1 MTTKPKNDA
10 PKMTRA
16 ELFEYKMKNDR
27 IWFMKNMLKIRNKDS
42 QLVPFVPNSAQM
54 KFNAI
59 IDEDTKNGKP
69 KRYIILKARQLGMS
83 TFTEGYIYHDTST
96 REYVNSLIIA
106 HEEKAT
112 MNLFSM
118 SKLFYD
124 ECPLVIRPLKKYSN
138 GKELA
143 FENPTTND
151 EEKLLNPGL
160 RSKITIATAGTTD
173 TGRSGTYHNIHVSE
187 IAFFPNA
194 KNTMTALMQCVP
206 NSPNTFVCLESTANG
221 VGGYFYD
228 MWNDAV
234 AGKNDFTPVFFP
246 WFETDEYSIDFAD
259 EDGKQQF
266 IDEVNAMLPTADGKM
281 VHTDEWYLKEQFN
294 LTYEQLNWRKWCIA
308 NNCGGD
314 LDMFK
319 QEYPS
324 TPEEAFV
331 ASGRPRF
338 DLKAVKEYEINA
350 ALPKYTGD
358 LIKKGKEYTLVEHE
372 KGNLKIWLPPEKE
385 KTYCIGVDV
394 AEGLVTGDYS
404 VAIVMDENLDIC
416 AKWRGHIDP
425 DLFGDELIKLCYY
438 YNEAYLAIE
447 NNNHGLTTLK
457 SVANQEYY
465 NLFYT
470 KGYDRFNDTV
480 TKKLGWSTNRRT
492 KPLAIDRLAEYIR
505 EKFLGLWDI
514 EIIQELYS
522 YVIDDKG
529 ATNAQ
534 EGKHDDCV
542 MSLAITLQAFLE
554 GKGEDYMPEVSREE
568 VKKIVQRK
576 FDVPEI
582 IDELFESEEENAEYS
597 I

>member
-1 MTTKPKNDA
+1 MTTEK

-27 IWFMKNMLKIRNKDS
+27 IWFMKNMLKIRNKNS
-42 QLVPFVPNSAQM
+42 KLVPFIPNSAQL
-54 KFNAI
+54 KFNSI
-59 IDEDTKNGKP
+59 IEEDTKKGKP

-124 ECPLVIRPLKKYSN
+124 ESPLVIRPMKKYSN
-138 GKELA
+138 GKELV

-151 EEKLLNPGL
+151 EEKLVDPGL
-160 RSKITIATAGTTD
+160 RSKITIATAGTSD

-187 IAFFPNA
+187 IAFFPNP

-206 NSPNTFVCLESTANG
+206 DSPNTFVCLESTANG

-234 AGKNDFTPVFFP
+234 AGKNDFTPIFFP
-246 WFETDEYSIDFAD
+246 WFETDEYTSDFPDDNARD
-259 EDGKQQF
+259 DF
-266 IDEVNAMLPTADGKM
+266 INEVEAMIPTADGKL
-281 VHTDEWYLKEQFN
+281 VHTDEWYLKEQFD
-294 LTYEQLNWRKWCIA
+294 LSYEQLYWRKRCIA

-319 QEYPS
+319 QEYPA
-324 TPEEAFV
+324 TPEEAFI

-338 DLKAVKEYEINA
+338 DLKAVKEYEMNC

-358 LIKKGKEYTLVEHE
+358 LYNGTLVEHE
-372 KGNLKIWLPPEKE
+372 KGNLKIWFMPEE
-385 KTYCIGVDV
+385 NRTYTIGADV
-394 AEGLVTGDYS
+394 AEGLETGDYS
-404 VAIVMDENLDIC
+404 VAIVMDEDLNVC

-425 DLFGDELIKLCYY
+425 DLFGDELIKLCNF
-438 YNEAYLAIE
+438 YNEAYLAVE

-457 SVANQEYY
+457 SVANKEYY

-470 KGYDRFNDTV
+470 KGYDKFNDTI

-492 KPLAIDRLAEYIR
+492 KPLAIDKLAEYIR
-505 EKFLGLWDI
+505 EKFLGMWDI

-522 YVIDDKG
+522 YVIDEKG

-554 GKGEDYMPEVSREE
+554 GKGENYLPEVSKDE
-568 VKKIVQRK
+568 VRKITQKV

-582 IDELFESEEENAEYS
+582 IDDLFESEEDDAEYTV
-597 I
+597 

>member
-1 MTTKPKNDA
+1 MTVAEKDK

-42 QLVPFVPNSAQM
+42 KLVNFIPNSAQL
-54 KFNAI
+54 KFNKI

-124 ECPLVIRPLKKYSN
+124 ESPMVIRPLKKYSN
-138 GKELA
+138 GKELV

-151 EEKLLNPGL
+151 EEKMLNPGL
-160 RSKITIATAGTTD
+160 RSKITIATAGTSD

-234 AGKNDFTPVFFP
+234 EGKNDFTPIFFP
-246 WFETDEYSIDFAD
+246 WFETDEYSMNFPD
-259 EDGKQQF
+259 EETKQAF
-266 IDEVNAMLPTADGKM
+266 IEEIESMLPTSDGKM
-281 VHTDEWYLKEQFN
+281 VHTDEWFLKEQFN
-294 LTYEQLNWRKWCIA
+294 LTYEQLYWRKWCIA

-338 DLKAVKEYEINA
+338 DLKAVKEYEMNCQ
-350 ALPKYTGD
+350 LPKYTGE
-358 LIKKGKEYTLVEHE
+358 LIKSGKEFKFFEHE
-372 KGNLKIWLPPEKE
+372 KGNLKIWFMPEPNKS
-385 KTYCIGVDV
+385 YCVGVDV
-394 AEGLVTGDYS
+394 AEGLETGDYS
-404 VAIVMDENLDIC
+404 VATVMDDELTVV
-416 AKWRGHIDP
+416 AKWRGHMDP
-425 DLFGDELIKLCYY
+425 DLFGDELIKLCNF
-438 YNEAYLAIE
+438 YNEAYLAVE

-470 KGYDRFNDTV
+470 KSYDRFNDTIS
-480 TKKLGWSTNRRT
+480 KKLGWSTNRRT

-505 EKFLGLWDI
+505 EKYIGMWDI
-514 EIIQELYS
+514 DIVQELYS
-522 YVIDDKG
+522 YVIDEKG

-554 GKGEDYMPEVSREE
+554 GKNEDYMPEISRDE
-568 VKKIVQRK
+568 VRKIVEK
-576 FDVPEI
+576 NFDVPEI
-582 IDELFESEEENAEYS
+582 IDELFESEDENVEYS